1 MTKTFLKQNI
11 LLVSLYAIFLCVMA
25 YVFAYTSKNEIHV
38 QINQM
43 VGNPLL
49 DRFFFYITYIGDGIL
64 GALFVLIALLINVR
78 LGIYVAISLILSA
91 INTNFLKYQVFDEH
105 VRPYFIYQYQLRYQP
120 KTVEGVELMILKSFP
135 SGHATQSFAIFFA
148 FALAAKKQPIK
159 LLFLLIALM
168 GAFSR
173 VYLSQHWLQD
183 ITAGS
188 VIGVFYALL
197 AYLAFYNR
205 PVWQKLNKPLATF
218 FKA

>member
-1 MTKTFLKQNI
+1 MGT
-11 LLVSLYAIFLCVMA
+11 YALFLCIMA
-25 YVFAYTSKNEIHV
+25 YVFSYTSKNELHV

-49 DRFFFYITYIGDGIL
+49 DQFFFYITYIGDGVL

-78 LGIYVAISLILSA
+78 LGFYVAISLILSA
-91 INTNFLKYQVFDEH
+91 ITTNFLKYQVFEGH
-105 VRPYFIYQYQLRYQP
+105 VRPYFIYQYQLRYEP

-148 FALAAKKQPIK
+148 FALASVKQYYK
-159 LLFLLIALM
+159 LLFFTIALL

-188 VIGVFYALL
+188 VIGVFYTLV
-197 AYLAFYNR
+197 AYFAFYEHS
-205 PVWQKLNKPLATF
+205 VFQKFNKPLVTF
-218 FKA
+218 FRN